1 MVSNMVSLAR
11 IKEEMKSLKHMQG
24 KRLKAAKEK
33 YSRPFKVAGDALV
46 LNGAAFAAGVIQGR
60 TDGYKL
66 GGAVPIEVLLGAGF
80 HVAGLFDAGGDG
92 VAHQMHNLG
101 NGFLAAWASSVGWNV
116 GRKWKGGKN
125 PGGLKGIEDGI
136 RELLSGDDGPSGG
149 GAASPEDII
158 KLARGL

>member
-1 MVSNMVSLAR
+1 MVSLAR
-11 IKEEMKSLKHMQG
+11 IKSEMMDLKKMQG
-24 KRLKAAKEK
+24 KKLKLAKEK
-33 YSRPFKVAGDALV
+33 YARPSRSRATRSCSTERR
-46 LNGAAFAAGVIQGR
+46 FAAGVIQGR

-66 GGAVPIEVLLGAGF
+66 GGAVPVEVLLGAGF

-125 PGGLKGIEDGI
+125 PGGLKGIETGF
-136 RELLSGDDGPSGG
+136 
-149 GAASPEDII
+149 ASF
-158 KLARGL
+158 